1 MLNKTFM
8 NISTGQI
15 KKVISHFGDISVLDG
30 NIKVKSSELLDTT
43 QWTDLSPTKS
53 INVVNENFTQP
64 VSTDETVNPEE
75 FFSSVNK
82 SSLGEMAS
90 QIENIV
96 ANNIPLEEPQNI
108 IANNMPR
115 LNVSNESAVIEVSI
129 EEQKAELMRRYGAVE
144 SNTNSLEKQ
153 NDAFNKLLNPD
164 INNTNDMPKEN
175 SNITRIEIDRDA
187 ELKNQTLINSGS
199 IVPEKS
205 DEEKLAD
212 MLFKNA
218 KRNTEFKFS
227 VNIDSTIPRL
237 DFIEM
242 MEDSY
247 DVSIIEYFTNKI
259 MNEFLEDTSSIKE
272 QISNKIKEM
281 ISQGE
286 NKESKNPTTKGAT
299 KPKTQET
306 EDKVTETKEEN
317 VLEENPTPKPKRTR
331 RTTTATKKD
340 SPSPE
345 TESKDEETKTT
356 KTRVTRKKTP
366 NKTDKEVE
374 S

>member
-90 QIENIV
+90 QIESIV

-108 IANNMPR
+108 ITNNIPG
-115 LNVSNESAVIEVSI
+115 LDVSNESAVIEVSV

-153 NDAFNKLLNPD
+153 NNAFNKLLNPD
-164 INNTNDMPKEN
+164 INNTNNMPKEN

-187 ELKNQTLINSGS
+187 ELNNQTPINDGF

-205 DEEKLAD
+205 EEEKLAD

-286 NKESKNPTTKGAT
+286 SKEVKKPATKRVT
-299 KPKTQET
+299 KPKAQDT
-306 EDKVTETKEEN
+306 EEKVVETKEES
-317 VLEENPTPKPKRTR
+317 VLEEKPTPKPKRTR
-331 RTTTATKKD
+331 RTTTATKKA
-340 SPSPE
+340 SLE
-345 TESKDEETKTT
+345 VESKGEESNTT

-366 NKTDKEVE
+366 AKTDKEVE